1 MAGIN
6 LNKVNKTITSLKIS
20 EIFFIVIAILY
31 LFSGTSI
38 NYMVTQYVNNI
49 MMYVT
54 LIIIA
59 ILLHNFS
66 NPVVVFIFTLVIIKI
81 VIDSNKINPV
91 NNISNEEN
99 KVKELKSLNSPI
111 KLTLEEECVSKNL
124 NPTFVLNEATY
135 NPVNTKLYNATNF

>member
-6 LNKVNKTITSLKIS
+6 LNKVNKTITSLKIA
-20 EIFFIVIAILY
+20 EIFFIVIALLY
-31 LFSGTSI
+31 LLSGTSI
-38 NYMVTQYVNNI
+38 NYMITPYVNNV

-59 ILLHNFS
+59 ILLYNFS
-66 NPVVVFIFTLVIIKI
+66 NPVVVFIFALVIIKI
-81 VIDSNKINPV
+81 IIDSNKINPV

-99 KVKELKSLNSPI
+99 KVKELKSLNPPI
-111 KLTLEEECVSKNL
+111 KLTLEEECVSKIQ

-135 NPVNTKLYNATNF
+135 NPVNTKVYNATNF